1 MDLELQDVTI
11 FLPEPPVRGSLLRR
25 AGRSAL
31 QPLITAFNLRIA
43 PGEVVA
49 LMGQSGSGKSTLL
62 SFIAGSLGGE
72 FRASG
77 RVLIGSRDL
86 SALPPRTRRIGILFQ
101 DDLLFPHLSVGDNLA
116 FGLPAEAP
124 RPERKRLI
132 LEALDEAGLAG
143 FAARDPASLSG
154 GQRARVAL
162 LRTLL
167 SQPQAL
173 LLDEPFSKL
182 DMALR
187 DGMRRFVFDLAVR
200 RNFPVLLVTHDLA
213 DAAAAHRRISDWGAF
228 PECSA
233 AKFVS

>member
-1 MDLELQDVTI
+1 MDLVLQDVTI
-11 FLPEPPVRGSLLRR
+11 FLPEPPVRGRLFQR
-25 AGRSAL
+25 ADRAASR
-31 QPLITAFNLRIA
+31 PLISAFTLRIA

-49 LMGQSGSGKSTLL
+49 LMGPSGSGKSTLL

-77 RVLIGSRDL
+77 RVLVGSRDL
-86 SALPPRTRRIGILFQ
+86 TALPPRRRRIGILFQ

-116 FGLPAEAP
+116 FGLPADAP
-124 RPERKRLI
+124 RPERQRLI
-132 LEALDEAGLAG
+132 LKALDEAGLAG

-167 SQPQAL
+167 SRPQAL

-187 DGMRRFVFDLAVR
+187 DDMRRFVLDHAAR
-200 RNFPVLLVTHDLA
+200 RNLPVLLVTHDLA
-213 DAAAAHRRISDWGAF
+213 DAAAAHRRISEWGAF
-228 PECSA
+228 QS
-233 AKFVS
+233 K